1 MAMKFTPAQQNA
13 IDVRHGNI
21 LVSAAA
27 GSGKTAVLTQRV
39 IELLTG
45 SDSVSAERLVMVTF
59 TKAASIEMKQRI
71 EQKLADLIEQEPEN
85 PLYQS
90 QQLLLS
96 KAKIGTIDSLCGELV
111 RENFQTLE
119 LPSNYRVA
127 EENELQI
134 LQADVLEQVVEDR
147 YAKGEAD
154 FLALADSFAA
164 KDDRRLLEVL
174 AAVFDFIRSYPYPL
188 DCLKRFLS
196 MYETERPFLETEWG
210 TLVLNHVDHS
220 LETAVS
226 YLNHALQLVATD
238 EAVQKKYGEPI
249 ENDLDTAIR
258 IQNALREGD
267 WDRACSIAQTYEKMR
282 LGALRGYEDKDFLE
296 RIKSLRQSGTDVLVE
311 LAEKYLMT
319 TEEELREDLTFL
331 RGKITVLFDIVAEF
345 DCRFAAEKLNRSILD
360 FSDLEHFALRLLIH
374 KTDATYQKT
383 ELAKSLSAFYEEIM
397 VDECQDLN
405 LVQNLIF
412 WALSKGSDEI
422 PIDSDTVLTDSQNLF
437 LVGDVK
443 QSIYRFRNAVP
454 DLFVRRKKLFSD
466 YHAETYQE
474 HSCAKILLQN
484 NFRSRRE
491 VTDAVNLLFGT
502 LMTEQLG
509 DLAYDTEEELVASA
523 SYLEHNHAEAEVHF
537 LNLEGGSAQSEES
550 EGTTADN
557 VQDREAA
564 YVAALIE
571 QMVQEGYPVQDGG
584 RMRPCTYR
592 DFCIL
597 LRAKKG
603 KTQRYVDKLKERGI
617 FCYAEAT
624 NGYFDSFEI
633 SVMLDLLRVLDN
645 PLLDIP
651 LFSVLLS
658 PMFGFTPDDLAAI
671 RLPDRKA
678 PLYLNMQL
686 LAQEGSV
693 QCQSFLQTFTSL
705 REQAAVLSV
714 DRLIQRIYDQTG
726 FLFVVESMVSG
737 EQKRANLRLL
747 LSYAE
752 SYEKIG
758 YKGLDGFIRFID
770 RAVERGEDFSCAN
783 TVSEHA
789 DVVRILSI
797 HGSKG
802 LEFPICIVAD
812 CAKGFN
818 LMDVYKPY
826 LLNSTYGFGMNIRK
840 PEEMKEYSNLPFEA
854 VKLAARRE
862 TLSEEMRT
870 FYVALT
876 RAKEKL
882 ILVGAHE
889 DMPKQVERIAQSVA
903 FRGGVTPFQL
913 LQQRSC
919 FGWLIAALCQT
930 QSLREAFPEETSVL
944 TDSPRPSSICCIRA
958 DGSDATQ
965 QEEVALTFTV
975 SPDERIVNI
984 LRHSLAYEYPYREL
998 TELPAKVTV
1007 TKIAKAKQKNRI
1019 TDLPELSLNE
1029 SGTLTGAQRGTI
1041 LHSFMQYADFVSAKT
1056 DLSAEINRLM
1066 AQGFLTEE
1074 EAAVLNRK
1082 KIQAFLESPL
1092 LHRMLHARRFYR
1104 EYQFIYEIPAAEVNA
1119 EISAPFREEKVL
1131 MQGIADSVF
1140 EEEDGLVI
1148 VDYKTDRL
1156 VYEEEFVERYGD
1168 QLRIYREALGQYFD
1182 CPVKECLIYSLFLSK
1197 EIRVSD

>member
-1 MAMKFTPAQQNA
+1 MSRNVTSAQQNA
-13 IDVRHGNI
+13 IDVRGKNV

-45 SDSVSAERLVMVTF
+45 DNPVSAERLVMVTF

-71 EQKLADLIEQEPEN
+71 EQKLADLLEQEPEN
-85 PLYQS
+85 ALYQS

-119 LPSNYRVA
+119 LPANYRVA

-154 FLALADSFAA
+154 FLSLADSFAA

-174 AAVFDFIRSYPYPL
+174 TAVFSFIRSYPYPL

-196 MYETERPFLETEWG
+196 MYETERPFLETDWG
-210 TLVLNHVDHS
+210 ALVVDHVHHL
-220 LETAVS
+220 LETVVS
-226 YLNHALQLVATD
+226 YLQYACQLVAAD
-238 EAVQKKYGEPI
+238 EAVQKKYGEPL
-249 ENDLDTAIR
+249 ENDLDTSIR
-258 IQNALREGD
+258 IQNALQEGD

-282 LGALRGYEDKDFLE
+282 LGALRGYEDKEYLE
-296 RIKSLRQSGTDVLVE
+296 RIKSLRQSGTDVLAE
-311 LAEKYLMT
+311 LAEKYLIT

-331 RGKITVLFDIVAEF
+331 REKITVLFDVVAEF
-345 DCRFAAEKLNRSILD
+345 DRRFAVEKINRSILD
-360 FSDLEHFALRLLIH
+360 FSDLEHFALRLLIR
-374 KTDATYQKT
+374 KTETTYQKT

-422 PIDSDTVLTDSQNLF
+422 PIDSDAVLTDSQNLF

-454 DLFVRRKKLFSD
+454 DLFVRRKKLFPD
-466 YHAETYQE
+466 YHADSGQE
-474 HSCAKILLQN
+474 PSCAKILLQN

-491 VTDAVNLLFGT
+491 VTDTVNLLFGT

-509 DLAYDTEEELVASA
+509 DLSYDAEEELVAGA
-523 SYLEHNHAEAEVHF
+523 SYLEYNHAEAEIHF
-537 LNLEGGSAQSEES
+537 LNLENGSAQTEES
-550 EGTTADN
+550 EGTAN
-557 VQDREAA
+557 NGQDQEAA

-571 QMVQEGYPVQDGG
+571 RMVQEGYLVQDGG

-617 FCYAEAT
+617 SCYAEAT

-678 PLYLNMQL
+678 PLYLNMHL
-686 LAQEGSV
+686 LAQEGDV
-693 QCQSFLQTFTSL
+693 QCQSFLQTFTAL
-705 REQAAVLSV
+705 REQAAVLAV

-818 LMDVYKPY
+818 LMDVHKPY

-870 FYVALT
+870 LYVALT

-889 DMPKQVERIAQSVA
+889 DIPKQVERIAQSVA
-903 FRGGVTPFQL
+903 FRGGITPFQL
-913 LQQRSC
+913 LQQRSY

-930 QSLREAFPEETSVL
+930 QSLREAFPEETSAL
-944 TDSPRPSSICCIRA
+944 TDSPRPSFIRCIRA
-958 DGSDATQ
+958 DGNGASQ
-965 QEEVALTFTV
+965 QEEAKLTFTV
-975 SPDERIVNI
+975 LPDEHIVDT
-984 LRHSLAYEYPYREL
+984 LRRSLAYEYPYREL

-1007 TKIAKAKQKNRI
+1007 TKIAKAKQENRI

-1041 LHSFMQYADFVSAKT
+1041 LHSFMQYADFASAKT
-1056 DLSAEINRLM
+1056 DLGAEINRLM
-1066 AQGFLTEE
+1066 KQGFLTEE

-1082 KIQAFLESPL
+1082 KIQAFLESSL

-1156 VYEEEFVERYGD
+1156 VYEEDFVERYGD

-1197 EIRVSD
+1197 EIHVDD